1 MQQTNSAKP
10 RQSQRPPVDF
20 RQKDAA
26 VEFFDRAPLVASQAS
41 GKHTVH
47 IEHHVLPATDT
58 GEHTLAH
65 HCICLTLN
73 SFCCDRWLD
82 HRFYSDSC
90 HSGMFG
96 IIPAETVH
104 RAASSNSAIDFI
116 TLSFEPTLLTQVAQD
131 WLNTDAL
138 QLIPHTANQEDLF
151 IQGVALALK
160 ADVESGYASGQ
171 IYGESLTNALSV
183 HLLRHY
189 CNRTPRIQTYSNGLP
204 PHKLQRVLDYIHGN
218 LEQTLSLETI
228 AAQIGMSQY
237 YFCSLF
243 KQSIGIPPWRYVIQ
257 QRVERA
263 KALLK
268 TSDRS
273 ISDVSL
279 LSGFAHQTHLNKH
292 FYKLVG
298 ITPKNYRKQTS

>member
-26 VEFFDRAPLVASQAS
+26 AKFFDRAPLVASQAS

-47 IEHHVLPATDT
+47 IEHHILPATDT
-58 GEHTLAH
+58 GEHTLAL

-73 SFCCDRWLD
+73 SFRCDRWLD
-82 HRFYSDSC
+82 DRFYSDSC

-96 IIPAETVH
+96 IIPAATVH
-104 RAASSNSAIDFI
+104 RAASSNSAIDFV
-116 TLSFEPTLLTQVAQD
+116 TLSFEPTLLTQAAQD
-131 WLNTDAL
+131 WINPDAL
-138 QLIPHTANQEDLF
+138 QLISHTANQEDLF

-160 ADVESGYASGQ
+160 ADVESGSASGQ

-183 HLLRHY
+183 HLLKHY
-189 CNRTPRIQTYSNGLP
+189 CNRTPRIQAYSNGLP
-204 PHKLQRVLDYIHGN
+204 SHKLRRVLDYIHSN
-218 LEQTLSLETI
+218 LEKPLSLESI
-228 AAQIGMSQY
+228 AAEIGMSQY

-243 KQSIGIPPWRYVIQ
+243 KQSIGIPPWQYVIQ
-257 QRVERA
+257 QRVDRA

-268 TSDRS
+268 TSELS
-273 ISDVSL
+273 ILDVSL
-279 LSGFAHQTHLNKH
+279 LSGFANQTHLNKH
-292 FYKLVG
+292 FHKLVG
-298 ITPKNYRKQTS
+298 VTPKTYQKQIR